1 MEELVGVMNSRLDLP
16 EEGSVNRNRGPHG
29 QGGVRY
35 VGGLVVPS
43 LQSLIFLA
51 MMAWKIQL
59 YGFFAQNNS
68 LNFKEHHWKNQ
79 VKLPAYLLEAGE
91 VNTPSN
97 REQRYA
103 ATDLIFLFDHKAEF
117 IQIV

>member
-1 MEELVGVMNSRLDLP
+1 MQYSKVHTTIP
-16 EEGSVNRNRGPHG
+16 
-29 QGGVRY
+29 
-35 VGGLVVPS
+35 PS
-43 LQSLIFLA
+43 PVFFL
-51 MMAWKIQL
+51 
-59 YGFFAQNNS
+59 
-68 LNFKEHHWKNQ
+68 
-79 VKLPAYLLEAGE
+79 LLETGE

>member
-1 MEELVGVMNSRLDLP
+1 MVQTRVVSKLMKDGAC
-16 EEGSVNRNRGPHG
+16 NRMIP
-29 QGGVRY
+29 
-35 VGGLVVPS
+35 P
-43 LQSLIFLA
+43 FL
-51 MMAWKIQL
+51 
-59 YGFFAQNNS
+59 
-68 LNFKEHHWKNQ
+68 
-79 VKLPAYLLEAGE
+79 LLETGE